1 MAGGFCWLRW
11 TITET
16 GCPAGWSRSM
26 AALKAARPDR
36 RGGGRRM
43 YFSVAVGGNFHIWRQ
58 RWGSGEPEQIT
69 FGPTEEEGIAIAA
82 DGSSLITSIG
92 MRQSA
97 IWIHDASGDREISS
111 DGLASYPAF
120 SSDSTTIY
128 WLRRESINADAELWA
143 VNLTSGKSEPV
154 LPGVAMDS
162 YAVS

>member
-97 IWIHDASGDREISS
+97 IWIHDASGDREIFLGRRGIVPSIFAGQHDALLAAAGIYQRRCRTVGREPRLREDRARAAGRC
-111 DGLASYPAF
+111 DGL
-120 SSDSTTIY
+120 
-128 WLRRESINADAELWA
+128 LCC
-143 VNLTSGKSEPV
+143 
-154 LPGVAMDS
+154 
-162 YAVS
+162 